1 MAITDPERKARRSRR
16 EQRRAER
23 RAERRARRRKQE
35 RGGVVCGEGGGRHVG
50 ETGMSASVG
59 TSDEGTV
66 VLPSD
71 GAEGGA
77 GDIELGLSSSSLGV
91 ARDAGDAGA
100 RVDDGGADAEL
111 DVDELD

>member
-1 MAITDPERKARRSRR
+1 MAITDPERKARRNRK

-23 RAERRARRRKQE
+23 RAERRARRRKREQ
-35 RGGVVCGEGGGRHVG
+35 GGVVCEGGEGRQGG

-66 VLPSD
+66 MLPSD
-71 GAEGGA
+71 GGGDGAEGM
-77 GDIELGLSSSSLGV
+77 ELEWSSSSLGV
-91 ARDAGDAGA
+91 ARDGRNAGG
-100 RVDDGGADAEL
+100 RVDDGGPDAEL